1 MDPRELDLNEI
12 DALLGED
19 DLDTDLLGA
28 DIEEDSDDF
37 DDLLAGDDFDL
48 DDFGMDDEEDS
59 LEEILGAIDN
69 QYLSEKE
76 QVFLQNKAFLDS
88 KNPTQLD
95 DFFMKFQETLY
106 GAMDE
111 YHNDDEDLFGAAGG
125 PESMDDLELEVD
137 LMSGSCFGSD
147 AEEEAFLE
155 DCIIN
160 GETDDDLEDEF
171 GIDFRNVGRA
181 LNQAGR
187 GIQRFAKKNR
197 KALMTAA
204 AVPAALATA
213 VTAPIAVPAAAIA
226 TAVGVRDNAKTK
238 RNYIRKI
245 NELNRCVKRFD
256 KIARKV
262 NSDVAIK
269 LVSGQRSFL
278 RRPFTVMAASSI
290 PDKKIVSAVLA
301 GKPLQLKDRRL
312 VALAKRCDAKYNK
325 LRSIY
330 RGLKAKGRAT
340 GVQSPTVV
348 FKGIMKNLAAKAQ
361 KHAKASGGVI
371 PALAVASVIPSAVG
385 TKLVKSSVKRKPA
398 FRKAVK
404 RQAKRMLAIRKA
416 NRIAA
421 MKDRAE
427 MRQKMIA
434 AAKQNR
440 QNRIIKRKLAK
451 ERKADAA
458 MVQANPYMDAAD
470 MAALD
475 RARAE
480 RMPKPVITK
489 GPRSLGRP
497 RAHLVK
503 PAIAPRPLIKPKTG
517 VLATVLKKAQAQ
529 IAKLEASLKR
539 HAAHHRNSI
548 QMQNKYAKGSTPY
561 NAQYA
566 KTKKYAQIISKLNAD
581 IRAEKAKVASLMN
594 TMK

>member
-19 DLDTDLLGA
+19 DFDTDMLGA

-37 DDLLAGDDFDL
+37 DDLLAGDDF
-48 DDFGMDDEEDS
+48 DFGMDDEEDS

-171 GIDFRNVGRA
+171 GIDFRAIGNVV
-181 LNQAGR
+181 NKAGR

-197 KALMTAA
+197 KALATAA
-204 AVPAALATA
+204 AVVATA
-213 VTAPIAVPAAAIA
+213 PVSLPTAAIA
-226 TAVGVRDNAKTK
+226 APTALIVGARDNAKTK

-245 NELNRCVKRFD
+245 NDLNRCVKRFE

-269 LVSGQRSFL
+269 LVSGQRAFL

-348 FKGIMKNLAAKAQ
+348 FKGIMKNLASKAQ
-361 KHAKASGGVI
+361 KSAKASGGVI

-385 TKLVKSSVKRKPA
+385 TKLVKSNVKRKPA
-398 FRKAVK
+398 FRRALKQ
-404 RQAKRMLAIRKA
+404 QAKRMLAIRKA
-416 NRIAA
+416 NRVAA

-440 QNRIIKRKLAK
+440 QNRIIKRKLAE

-480 RMPKPVITK
+480 RMPKPVK

-503 PAIAPRPLIKPKTG
+503 PAIPPKPLVKKPRAS
-517 VLATVLKKAQAQ
+517 VLENALSKAQAD
-529 IAKLEASLKR
+529 IAKLEAALKR
-539 HAAHHRNSI
+539 HAALHRKSI
-548 QMQNKYAKGSTPY
+548 ETQQKFAKGSTPY

-566 KTKKYAQIISKLNAD
+566 KTKKYAQILSNLNEK
-581 IRAEKAKVASLMN
+581 IKAKKASVAKFMQSMN
-594 TMK
+594 RG